1 MTRSERSVHSA
12 RLSAAARRQRVG
24 KEHRSG
30 RAERA
35 DSAGAIGGSEP
46 GRSGRRGD
54 AGWTGSER
62 PGSGRGERP
71 ILAAAQTM
79 INAAIAKAR
88 EIGVPMTVV
97 VVDDGGNL
105 KAAARMDG
113 SGFGGIEIVLRKAV
127 TAAGFRSS
135 TQALGDRAQSDPA
148 RLASFANLPH
158 IWLGGGGLPVM
169 RGGELLGGS
178 GAGGGTPEQDT
189 EVAQAGVAAFS

>member
-1 MTRSERSVHSA
+1 MAELSGLTRRELLGGASLGGLAVAATLAGPAASVQA
-12 RLSAAARRQRVG
+12 Q
-24 KEHRSG
+24 
-30 RAERA
+30 
-35 DSAGAIGGSEP
+35 GA
-46 GRSGRRGD
+46 
-54 AGWTGSER
+54 
-62 PGSGRGERP
+62 GSGLS
-71 ILAAAQTM
+71 LAAAQTM